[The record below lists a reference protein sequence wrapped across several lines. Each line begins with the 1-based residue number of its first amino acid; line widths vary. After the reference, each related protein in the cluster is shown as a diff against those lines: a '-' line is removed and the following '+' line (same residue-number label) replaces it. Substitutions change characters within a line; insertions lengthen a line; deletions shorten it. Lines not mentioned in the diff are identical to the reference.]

1 MEKLETFRLTFNIP
15 TDLLDQVDEYAKKM
29 CVNRTSALC
38 FLLSQALNSQ
48 KAMNDLGEFLKL
60 YQEEQAKGKECL
72 E

>member
-15 TDLLDQVDEYAKKM
+15 TDLLGQVDEYAKKM

-38 FLLSQALNSQ
+38 FLLSQSLNSQ
-48 KAMNDLGEFLKL
+48 KAINDLGELLKL
-60 YQEEQAKGKECL
+60 YQEEQKKQTIE